1 MPDKVTVCIPT
12 FRRPQSLKHLL
23 DAVAALETCADI
35 SVLVADNDASG
46 REGFNLCNR
55 LALSYRWPL
64 KAVIA
69 HERGIAQV
77 RNCLVAEALSGDAG
91 FIAMIDDDEWPEPGW
106 IDAFLSVQRETNAD
120 VLQGSIFFTAEGVA
134 TSDIRKP
141 TGPVPML
148 QGAGNLFITRA
159 ILEALPRPHFD
170 PAFAL
175 TGGEDREFFVRLAG
189 LGARFAWADKAR
201 AHGEVPQS
209 RQDMRWLLARAYSTG
224 NSDMRV
230 LMKHRPGPVMWLG
243 ESVKI
248 AGAVLLSLPLAV
260 ILAFSPNHRLKP
272 LALLCR
278 NAGKLTAMM
287 GRRYNEYAMVHGE

>member
-1 MPDKVTVCIPT
+1 MTSWNWKTG
-12 FRRPQSLKHLL
+12 
-23 DAVAALETCADI
+23 AALCA
-35 SVLVADNDASG
+35 L
-46 REGFNLCNR
+46 
-55 LALSYRWPL
+55 LALPAAAAPAGYHVVTSFTL
-64 KAVIA
+64 
-69 HERGIAQV
+69 G
-77 RNCLVAEALSGDAG
+77 GDG
-91 FIAMIDDDEWPEPGW
+91 GW
-106 IDAFLSVQRETNAD
+106 DYINRDPAS
-120 VLQGSIFFTAEGVA
+120 
-134 TSDIRKP
+134 
-141 TGPVPML
+141 
-148 QGAGNLFITRA
+148 GNLFITRA